1 MNMSMSISLTLTL
14 TLSLTLSKSMR
25 MSMSMSMGMTLTLSR
40 SMSMTQEFEYE
51 YEYEYEVGGWVGSGG
66 LHKNSAEI
74 PQESHEYS
82 CGISKK
88 FRRDA
93 MEMKSEKIMENH
105 EHLSKNHQKCSRP

>member
-1 MNMSMSISLTLTL
+1 MSMSISLTLTL

-82 CGISKK
+82 CGVSKK

-93 MEMKSEKIMENH
+93 MEMKSKKIMENH
-105 EHLSKNHQKCSRP
+105 ENPSKNHQKCPRP